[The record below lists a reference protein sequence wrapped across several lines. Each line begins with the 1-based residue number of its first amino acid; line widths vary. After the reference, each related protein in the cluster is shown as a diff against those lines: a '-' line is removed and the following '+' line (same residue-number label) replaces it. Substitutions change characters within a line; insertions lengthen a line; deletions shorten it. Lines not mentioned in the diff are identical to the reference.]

1 MRVYELLAFNK
12 ELLNKLVSTGIRPDD
27 YKYIELYNE
36 YAALKAQGEKVTYI
50 VAHLSEKYE
59 LSERFIYS
67 FISRMKREITV
78 QTVQQQGA

>member
-1 MRVYELLAFNK
+1 MKVCELLSFNK
-12 ELLNKLVSTGIRPDD
+12 ELLNKLVSAGIRYDD
-27 YKYIELYNE
+27 YKHVELYSE

-50 VAHLSEKYE
+50 IAHLSDKYS

-78 QTVQQQGA
+78 QPVQQ